1 MIHKKLILFGVLIAA
16 ILAIGINF
24 TLVNSQQNKLTPPPF
39 PTSKLNNVA
48 NVPTSTRPPQCVPL
62 PNLNS
67 NNIGKPSSTP
77 TFAPVGSSNKIAVET
92 PQIYS
97 PATEKIIDLSPN
109 LANADKAVVRVFR
122 CDGTI
127 VLYYI
132 DPAEDINTKVT
143 IAAGDTIISY
153 APPSSVM
160 GHEPPKPISPSATAQ
175 RLNSTSL
182 PYPPPTTVTPT
193 NTPTRYPYP

>member
-1 MIHKKLILFGVLIAA
+1 MTHKKLILWGVVLAA
-16 ILAIGINF
+16 SLAIGINF
-24 TLVNSQQNKLTPPPF
+24 TLANSQQIKQTPPPF
-39 PTSKLNNVA
+39 PTSRLNNVA
-48 NVPTSTRPPQCVPL
+48 NIPTSTRPPQCVPL

-67 NNIGKPSSTP
+67 NNTGKPSSTP
-77 TFAPVGSSNKIAVET
+77 TFAPVGSSNKAVVET

-97 PATEKIIDLSPN
+97 PATERIIDLSPN
-109 LANADKAVVRVFR
+109 LANTDKAVVRVFR
-122 CDGTI
+122 CDGTV

-132 DPAEDINTKVT
+132 DPTEDINAKV
-143 IAAGDTIISY
+143 IMAAGDTIISY
-153 APPSSVM
+153 APPASVM
-160 GHEPPKPISPSATAQ
+160 GHEPPTPISSSATAQ